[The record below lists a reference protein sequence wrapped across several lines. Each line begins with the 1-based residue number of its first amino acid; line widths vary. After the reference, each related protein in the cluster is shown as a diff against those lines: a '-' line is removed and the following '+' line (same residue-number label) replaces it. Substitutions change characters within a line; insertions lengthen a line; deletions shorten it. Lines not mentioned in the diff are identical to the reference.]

1 MAALPTLIIL
11 AGFTAILLS
20 IAYLAG
26 RQTPGQQTAEDYV
39 VGGRKIGTVV
49 LLLSMGATYFSTWTL
64 LGSFGA
70 YFREGIW
77 FAGFAVWTIFHG
89 LFVWM
94 FGTRI
99 WLIGKRYGFLTP
111 GQMVEHYYQSRRLRV
126 LVALVGITS
135 LVPVMLI
142 QVSGGARALE
152 TLTDG
157 AVPYALG
164 VTLAT
169 LMVGAIVLWAG
180 FRGTAW
186 SDLFLGVFFAA
197 IMIFTA
203 LYVLNL
209 VDGLALFAS
218 VSEINPALV
227 TNPGKPGSM
236 LELWLG
242 LGFGAWVLPHM
253 WQKFY
258 SAKSAD
264 TLGKVAVAT
273 PFWNSWMMAII
284 PLIIGLAAVI
294 PGVAPEVTRETSDT
308 ILPQIF
314 AAHAPILAA
323 FVVAGILAAAIS
335 TINSQLLSSASLVA
349 EDIWGTLRGSPLSDG
364 ESTRVTRIVVAGLT
378 ILVFVLALTPGGAGH
393 LVPIASLGFGLGL
406 QLVPSALGMLYFRSI
421 TEAGAFAG
429 LIAGVATLVLVK
441 LGGVSIGLGGGTS
454 GLLVNIA
461 VTYGVSRV
469 TTPISAASI
478 AAYHDLFAHYMGAGV
493 AKKSGTDEMPAETPK
508 AV

>member
-1 MAALPTLIIL
+1 MAALPTLFIL
-11 AGFTAILLS
+11 AGFVGILLS
-20 IAYLAG
+20 IAYLAAKRG
-26 RQTPGQQTAEDYV
+26 GEAQTSEDFI
-39 VGGRKIGTVV
+39 VGGRAIGTTV

-89 LFVWM
+89 VFVWL

-99 WLIGKRYGFLTP
+99 WLAGKRFGFLTP
-111 GQMVEHYYQSRRLRV
+111 GEMVEHYYNSKRLRL
-126 LVALVGITS
+126 LVALVGITA

-164 VTLAT
+164 VTIAS

-186 SDLFLGVFFAA
+186 TDMFLGLFFAA

-209 VDGLALFAS
+209 VGGLDLFAR
-218 VSEINPALV
+218 VAEIKPELV
-227 TNPGKPGSM
+227 TNPGKPTNM

-258 SAKSAD
+258 SAKDAE

-294 PGVAPEVTRETSDT
+294 PGVVPSVTPETSDT
-308 ILPQIF
+308 ILPQLF
-314 AAHAPILAA
+314 AEHAPVLAA

-349 EDIWGTLRGSPLSDG
+349 EDIWGTVRGRSVTEH

-378 ILVFVLALTPGGAGH
+378 VLVFVLALTPGGAGH
-393 LVPIASLGFGLGL
+393 LVPVAALGFGLGL
-406 QLVPSALGMLYFRSI
+406 QLVPSALGMLYFRKI
-421 TEAGAFAG
+421 TETGAFAG
-429 LIAGVATLVLVK
+429 LLAGVATLLVIK
-441 LGGVSIGLGGGTS
+441 FGGFSIGFGPGTT
-454 GLLVNIA
+454 GLVVNAA
-461 VTYGVSRV
+461 VTGLVSLITKPVSDASVENYHGMFARYMCADAGPED
-469 TTPISAASI
+469 TPIV
-478 AAYHDLFAHYMGAGV
+478 DV
-493 AKKSGTDEMPAETPK
+493 PATAK

>member
-1 MAALPTLIIL
+1 MAALPTLFIL
-11 AGFTAILLS
+11 AGFVGILLS
-20 IAYLAG
+20 IAYLAAKRG
-26 RQTPGQQTAEDYV
+26 GGAQTSEDFV
-39 VGGRKIGTVV
+39 VGGRAIGTTV

-89 LFVWM
+89 VFVWM

-99 WLIGKRYGFLTP
+99 WMAGKRFGFITP
-111 GQMVEHYYQSRRLRV
+111 GQMVEHYYNSKRLRL
-126 LVALVGITS
+126 LVALVGITA

-157 AVPYALG
+157 AVPYAIG
-164 VTLAT
+164 VTIAS

-186 SDLFLGVFFAA
+186 TDMFLGIFFAA

-203 LYVLNL
+203 LYVLDL
-209 VDGLALFAS
+209 VGGLALFAQ
-218 VSEINPALV
+218 VADIKPELV
-227 TNPGKPGSM
+227 TNPGKATNM

-258 SAKSAD
+258 SAKDAE

-284 PLIIGLAAVI
+284 PLVIGLAAVI
-294 PGVAPEVTRETSDT
+294 PGVVPTVTPETSDT
-308 ILPQIF
+308 ILPQLF
-314 AAHAPILAA
+314 ATHAPVLAA

-349 EDIWGTLRGSPLSDG
+349 EDIWGTLRGRQVTDQ

-378 ILVFVLALTPGGAGH
+378 VLVFVLALTPGGAGH
-393 LVPIASLGFGLGL
+393 LVPVAALGFGLGL
-406 QLVPSALGMLYFRSI
+406 QLVPSALGMLYFRRI
-421 TEAGAFAG
+421 TETGAFAG
-429 LIAGVATLVLVK
+429 LLAGVATLLIIK
-441 LGGVSIGLGGGTS
+441 FGGFSIGFGPGTT
-454 GLLVNIA
+454 GLVVNAA
-461 VTYGVSRV
+461 VTALVSLATRPVSDASVENYHGMFARYMGVDDEV
-469 TTPISAASI
+469 EETPIL
-478 AAYHDLFAHYMGAGV
+478 DGPV
-493 AKKSGTDEMPAETPK
+493 TAK
-508 AV
+508 VV